1 MKKILFIALL
11 LCCLGWEGKAQ
22 TVAVKSNILYDAT
35 ATVNLGVEVGFNQ
48 HWSLD
53 ISGNYN
59 GWDIVSDKSWKHWMV
74 QPEARYWLH
83 EKFNG
88 HYFGLHGI
96 YIDYES
102 VLFILNKINR
112 LTLQTANLLISTVIT
127 TSDRPSSVL
136 VLYI

>member
-1 MKKILFIALL
+1 MKKVLFIALL
-11 LCCLGWEGKAQ
+11 LCGIGWGAKAQ

-35 ATVNLGVEVGFNQ
+35 ATVNLGAEVAFNR

-59 GWDIVSDKSWKHWMV
+59 GWDVASDKSWKHWMV

-88 HYFGLHGI
+88 HYFGVHGV
-96 YIDYES
+96 YMDYDMSHVNFMS
-102 VLFILNKINR
+102 VMK
-112 LTLQTANLLISTVIT
+112 
-127 TSDRPSSVL
+127 
-136 VLYI
+136 